1 MNEPAAV
8 ELRSV
13 TRTFAGGRRALDDV
27 SFSVAEGALLALVG
41 TSGSGKTTALRS
53 INRLVTPDSGTVLVG
68 GVDVSTIDPV
78 KLRRGIGYV
87 IQDVGLLPHLSVGD
101 NVDLVP
107 SLLDWPLEK
116 RRARRRE
123 LLDLVGLPAAE
134 FETRRPAELSGG
146 QRQRV
151 GIARALGADPPL
163 VLMDEPFSAV
173 DALTRRRLQD
183 EFAALRRR
191 LRKTV
196 VLVTHDLPEAF
207 RLADLVA
214 VMDAGR
220 LLQLGTPQEVRE
232 RPAPGFVADLVN
244 AALDRS

>member
-27 SFSVAEGALLALVG
+27 SFSVAEGALLALLG

-87 IQDVGLLPHLSVGD
+87 IQEVGLLPHLSVGD

-107 SLLDWPLEK
+107 RLLDWPPRSGARDAASCSTSWACRQPSS
-116 RRARRRE
+116 RRGGPPSSR
-123 LLDLVGLPAAE
+123 AAS
-134 FETRRPAELSGG
+134 AS
-146 QRQRV
+146 
-151 GIARALGADPPL
+151 ASAWRAPWPPIH
-163 VLMDEPFSAV
+163 
-173 DALTRRRLQD
+173 RCC
-183 EFAALRRR
+183 
-191 LRKTV
+191 
-196 VLVTHDLPEAF
+196 
-207 RLADLVA
+207 
-214 VMDAGR
+214 
-220 LLQLGTPQEVRE
+220 
-232 RPAPGFVADLVN
+232 
-244 AALDRS
+244 